1 MRTANHLARGEK
13 GPEVERLLF
22 GEWRTSPLRLPREER
37 YLFSVF
43 FVIKPTVISQLQWRE
58 MKKRE
63 EEEGEKRKKQNKKK
77 KREAL
82 CGT

>member
-1 MRTANHLARGEK
+1 MANL
-13 GPEVERLLF
+13 
-22 GEWRTSPLRLPREER
+22 SPSPSQGRKVFF
-37 YLFSVF
+37 FSVF

-63 EEEGEKRKKQNKKK
+63 EEEGEKRKKKTKK

-82 CGT
+82 YGT

>member
-1 MRTANHLARGEK
+1 M
-13 GPEVERLLF
+13 ERLLF
-22 GEWRTSPLRLPREER
+22 GEWRTSPRRLPREER
-37 YLFSVF
+37 YFFSVF

-63 EEEGEKRKKQNKKK
+63 EEKRGKTKKAKQK

>member
-1 MRTANHLARGEK
+1 MRTANHLARGKKVPKWK
-13 GPEVERLLF
+13 GFCLAN
-22 GEWRTSPLRLPREER
+22 GEPLPVAFPGKKGIF
-37 YLFSVF
+37 FSVF

-63 EEEGEKRKKQNKKK
+63 EEEGEKRKKKPKK